1 MAPKQRHRAPKL
13 KTAQHMF
20 QERTSS
26 ATLEPISIH
35 KEDQAVEE
43 KQSYAMIT
51 GLLQVLVHMHCP
63 RTKRQ
68 PTNLPIRYQGG
79 QHCLST
85 VGDMCYRPLKPVS

>member
-1 MAPKQRHRAPKL
+1 MAPKQRHRTPKL
-13 KTAQHMF
+13 KTAQDIF

-26 ATLEPISIH
+26 ATLEPIALH

-63 RTKRQ
+63 RLKRPPLTSPFAIKVASIAYQ
-68 PTNLPIRYQGG
+68 RYVTCAIG
-79 QHCLST
+79 LE
-85 VGDMCYRPLKPVS
+85 KAVS